1 MLTYRAIEIFT
12 SESARCRKK
21 PLADAVIQYIRG
33 LKIAARCIVTRGI
46 AGCYE
51 GGEVATTRLE
61 VLSFNQPVR
70 IYIVVPAEEADR
82 VLDGLDGMI
91 GEGIV
96 ALHDLNVLS
105 YRANNT
111 FFPRQLKVRDVM
123 TPSPKSVAAAAAL
136 NDTVRMLLSSVFTGV
151 PVVDSE
157 NRPVGVIT
165 QGDLITRGGLPL
177 RLGLLAA
184 SDENRRESVL
194 NLLASR
200 QAAEVMT
207 TPAITIADDRPLA
220 EAVDLMLA
228 KGVKRLPV
236 VDPAGRLAGM
246 LSRIDIFR
254 TVMRE
259 APDWNAFRAQKIEV
273 AHLKSVGDILRRD
286 THTVS
291 PETPLDEV
299 IRVIDHNDIQRVAVI
314 DAEGKLLGLIS
325 DGDLLHFFKP
335 KHEGIWQR
343 LAKVKDP
350 FKQDACRGDLQRCL
364 METSAGA
371 VMTTDLVT
379 VREELLIEEAI
390 GLMVEKALKRLPVVD
405 ADGRFKG
412 MVSRDSLLRAGF
424 GKSPSKEN
432 GHAEV

>member
-12 SESARCRKK
+12 SEAARCRKK

-70 IYIVVPAEEADR
+70 IYIVVPAEETDR

-136 NDTVRMLLSSVFTGV
+136 NDTVRLLLSSVFTGV

-194 NLLASR
+194 NQLASR

-207 TPAITIADDRPLA
+207 TPAIIIADDRPLA

-246 LSRIDIFR
+246 LSRLDIFR

-335 KHEGIWQR
+335 EHEGIWQR

-364 METSAGA
+364 MATTAGA

-390 GLMVEKALKRLPVVD
+390 GLMIDKALKRLPVVD